1 MKKWL
6 LLTLALAALVGTTLT
21 PQELG
26 KVDENS
32 SSIVDV
38 KKKDKDKEVREGS
51 DNEGIVLMSESFE

>member
-6 LLTLALAALVGTTLT
+6 LLTLVLAALVVPTLT

-38 KKKDKDKEVREGS
+38 KKKDKDKEVREGDES
-51 DNEGIVLMSESFE
+51 EGIILMTETFE

>member
-38 KKKDKDKEVREGS
+38 KKKDKDKEVREGDES
-51 DNEGIVLMSESFE
+51 EGIILMTETFE